1 MLARAPSAM
10 LGAAFAALLW
20 AGPVSAGAHDQEA
33 VRLAVSRGEIRPL
46 ADILAGIRDQLPGDV
61 VGVEVEN
68 EKGRWVYELRVV
80 DRKGRLFDVYVDAR
94 DGAIGRIKEK

>member
-1 MLARAPSAM
+1 MIARAPSAV
-10 LGAAFAALLW
+10 LAAAVAALLW
-20 AGPVSAGAHDQEA
+20 TGAAVAGPHDQEA

-68 EKGRWVYELRVV
+68 EKGRWVYELRVL
-80 DRKGRLFDVYVDAR
+80 DPKGRLFDVYVDAR
-94 DGAIGRIKEK
+94 DGAIQRIKEK